1 MIGKRMSTLLQ
12 ETENARLPTFESPPV
27 TEVAL
32 SVQFA
37 ELGNLR
43 AIHLSLLWEKFGKT
57 AFPTTEEQPP
67 VANAVE
73 STGSSSLPNGPQIQF
88 LDLPPLPR
96 VLFISQDGNIVIQ
109 VQADRFTV
117 NWRKRKPTDLYPRY
131 EAVENAFVDNFLRF
145 QNFIAEEGLGT
156 ARITQ
161 AEITY
166 VNRIDVDEHPG
177 RLEKVVSVFSGAY
190 SDTFLHDPEEVH
202 LSLRY
207 PMKSEGKTVGRLYID
222 IRPGTYSGRDP
233 AMSMILIARGKPI
246 GDGIKASQDFFAV
259 ARKYIVSAFASVTSK
274 QMHLVWKRRE
284 DA

>member
-1 MIGKRMSTLLQ
+1 MFVLLQ
-12 ETENARLPTFESPPV
+12 ESESVPLPNFESPPV

-37 ELGNLR
+37 ELANFR
-43 AIHLSLLWEKFGKT
+43 AIHLSLLWEKFGKS

-67 VANAVE
+67 VANTIE
-73 STGSSSLPNGPQIQF
+73 STGQSPLPNGPHIQF

-96 VLFISQDGNIVIQ
+96 VLFISANGNFVIQ

-117 NWRKRKPTDLYPRY
+117 NWRKRKPTDVYPRFGT
-131 EAVENAFVDNFLRF
+131 VESAFLDNFSKLKAF
-145 QNFIAEEGLGT
+145 LAEEELGT
-156 ARITQ
+156 PRITQ

-166 VNRIDVDEHPG
+166 VNRIEVNGHAG

-202 LSLRY
+202 LALRF
-207 PMKSEGKTVGRLYID
+207 PIKNDGRTVGRLYID
-222 IRPGTYSGRDP
+222 IRPATYSGRDSG
-233 AMSMILIARGKPI
+233 MSLILVGRGKPL
-246 GDGIKASQDFFAV
+246 GDDIKASLDFFAI

-284 DA
+284 HA